1 MSKSDH
7 CSVLGHVQLLCL
19 QAVCPLGILPGVS
32 VSVEHLDFLSEKLR
46 PWAANQFPEPL
57 PCHSLRQKAL
67 IGNRTQTDMLINK
80 QRLVMHLATVKT
92 LGAIVV
98 PRITLEEVT
107 GATQL
112 IVIESDLQVLQQR
125 QSIVTI
131 TT

>member
-1 MSKSDH
+1 M
-7 CSVLGHVQLLCL
+7 
-19 QAVCPLGILPGVS
+19 
-32 VSVEHLDFLSEKLR
+32 
-46 PWAANQFPEPL
+46 
-57 PCHSLRQKAL
+57 
-67 IGNRTQTDMLINK
+67 
-80 QRLVMHLATVKT
+80 MHLATVKA

-98 PRITLEEVT
+98 PRITLKDVT